1 MASDA
6 PLAVEA
12 ASAAFVDSLVAHGV
26 AHVCITPGSRSTPLT
41 IAFAMQPAIR
51 PWLHLDERASAF
63 FALGLA
69 KATGRPVALV
79 CTSGTA
85 AANYY
90 PAVTEAHLSG
100 VPLIVCTTDRPPR
113 LRDVGAEQTMPQAGM
128 FGATTRFA
136 QDLPTPHGATYEPGF
151 FATVAMRAVRE
162 SLGPYPGPVHLN
174 FPFEEPLIGAG
185 ARQQRPAPVIHPIA
199 AGTPGPLASDIE
211 AAVKVL
217 KTSRRPLIVAGP
229 EVPAEAAAPV
239 AALAA
244 ALGAPL
250 LADPLSG
257 LRVGGHDRSHVMAAY
272 DAVLRDRRATLSCA
286 PDAVVRFGGRPT
298 SKALNGLLDA
308 AGAVHILCEPWGSW
322 RVGSVAMDQVLPGD
336 PAASAAMLASALHG
350 HPGANAGWLDAWRA
364 RDAGAGSAMRHS
376 ALEPGPLF
384 EGRVFIELQEALAPG
399 TTVVAG
405 NSMPVRDLDSFTV
418 SDAKPLRF
426 IANRGA
432 NGIDGVNST
441 ALGVAAAGGRPTVL
455 VIGDLS
461 FYHDL
466 TGLWAAKRHGLDLT
480 VVLINNN
487 GGGIFHYL
495 PQAAHEDIFETWF
508 GTPGDIEFEHAVRL
522 FGGDYERID
531 GWEAFRGALA
541 RDAKGL
547 RVLELRTDR
556 VANTAWHRVAWQRA
570 ASAAWDEAGVAHAT
584 V

>member
-113 LRDVGAEQTMPQAGM
+113 LRDVGAEQTMPQAEM
-128 FGATTRFA
+128 FGTTTRFA
-136 QDLPTPHGATYEPGF
+136 QDLPTPHGAAFEPGF

-185 ARQQRPAPVIHPIA
+185 ARQQRPAPAIHPIE
-199 AGTPGPLASDIE
+199 AGTPGPLGADVE
-211 AAVKVL
+211 AAL
-217 KTSRRPLIVAGP
+217 GALEGSQRPLIVAGP
-229 EVPAEAAAPV
+229 EVAAEAAAPI

-257 LRVGGHDRSHVMAAY
+257 LRVGGHDRSHVIAAY
-272 DAVLRDRRATLSCA
+272 DAMLRDQRANEGCA
-286 PDAVVRFGGRPT
+286 PDVVVRFGGRPT
-298 SKALNGLLDA
+298 SKALNGLLDGA
-308 AGAVHILCEPWGSW
+308 RAVHILCEPWGSW

-336 PAASAAMLASALHG
+336 PAVSAAALANALHG
-350 HPGANAGWLDAWRA
+350 NPGADAGWLDSWKA
-364 RDAGAGSAMRHS
+364 RDAAAWSAMRHS
-376 ALEPGPLF
+376 ALQPGPLF
-384 EGRVFIELQEALAPG
+384 EGRVFIELQEAIPAG
-399 TTVVAG
+399 TTLVAG

-441 ALGVAAAGGRPTVL
+441 ALGVAAAGGGPTVL

-466 TGLWAAKRHGLDLT
+466 TGLWAAKRHGLNLT

-508 GTPGDIEFEHAVRL
+508 GTPGDMEFEYAVRL
-522 FGGDYERID
+522 FGGDYERIE

-556 VANTAWHRVAWQRA
+556 VANTAWHREVWQRA

>member
-1 MASDA
+1 MASDT

-26 AHVCITPGSRSTPLT
+26 EHVCITPGSRSTPLT
-41 IAFAMQPAIR
+41 IAFAMQPAIL

-128 FGATTRFA
+128 FGTTTRFA
-136 QDLPTPHGATYEPGF
+136 QDLPTPHGAAYEPGF
-151 FATVAMRAVRE
+151 FATVALRAVRE

-185 ARQQRPAPVIHPIA
+185 ARQQRPAPAVHAID
-199 AGTPGPLASDIE
+199 AGTPGPLDADIR
-211 AAVKVL
+211 AAVGVL
-217 KTSRRPLIVAGP
+217 EGSRRPLIVAGP
-229 EVPAEAAAPV
+229 EVPADAVTPI

-257 LRVGGHDRSHVMAAY
+257 LRVGGHDRSHVIAAY
-272 DAVLRDRRATLSCA
+272 DAVLRDRRANDGCA

-308 AGAVHILCEPWGSW
+308 ARAVHILCEPWGSW
-322 RVGSVAMDQVLPGD
+322 RVGSVSVNQVLPGD
-336 PAASAAMLASALHG
+336 LALSAAALAGALRG
-350 HPGANAGWLDAWRA
+350 QPGAEAGWLDGWKA
-364 RDAGAGSAMRHS
+364 RDFAAGAAMRH
-376 ALEPGPLF
+376 AAMEPGPLF
-384 EGRVFIELQEALAPG
+384 EGRVFIELQQALPPG
-399 TTVVAG
+399 TTIVAG

-426 IANRGA
+426 ISNRGA

-441 ALGVAAAGGRPTVL
+441 ALGVAAAGGGPTVL

-508 GTPGDIEFEHAVRL
+508 GTPGDLEFEHAVRL
-522 FGGDYERID
+522 FGGLYQRIED
-531 GWEAFRGALA
+531 WDAFRVALTTE
-541 RDAKGL
+541 AKGL

-556 VANTAWHRVAWQRA
+556 VANTAWHRAAWQRA

>member
-1 MASDA
+1 MTGDA
-6 PLAVEA
+6 PLAVEV

-26 AHVCITPGSRSTPLT
+26 EHVCITPGSRSTPLT
-41 IAFAMQPAIR
+41 IAFAMQPAVR
-51 PWLHLDERASAF
+51 AWLHLDERASAF

-113 LRDVGAEQTMPQAGM
+113 LRDVGAEQTMPQAAM

-136 QDLPTPHGATYEPGF
+136 QDLPTPHGASFEAGF

-185 ARQQRPAPVIHPIA
+185 ARRQRPAPSTHPIHT
-199 AGTPGPLASDIE
+199 GTPGPLNADIE
-211 AAVKVL
+211 AALGVL
-217 KTSRRPLIVAGP
+217 KTAARPLIVAGP
-229 EVPAEAAAPV
+229 EVPESAVGPIAT
-239 AALAA
+239 LAA
-244 ALGAPL
+244 TLGAPL

-257 LRVGGHDRSHVMAAY
+257 LRLGAHDRSHVMAAY
-272 DAVLRDRRATLSCA
+272 DAVLRDRRASGTCA

-298 SKALNGLLDA
+298 SKALNGLLDDA
-308 AGAVHILCEPWGSW
+308 RAVHILCEPWGSW

-336 PAASAAMLASALHG
+336 PAASAAALADGLRG
-350 HPGANAGWLDAWRA
+350 HARTEAGWFGGWST
-364 RDAGAGSAMRHS
+364 RDQAAAAAMRHS
-376 ALEPGPLF
+376 AMEPGPLF

-418 SDAKPLRF
+418 PDAKPLRF
-426 IANRGA
+426 ISNRGA

-441 ALGVAAAGGRPTVL
+441 ALGVAAARPGPTVL

-466 TGLWAAKRHGLDLT
+466 TGLWAAKRHQLDLT
-480 VVLINNN
+480 VILINNN

-522 FGGDYERID
+522 FGGHYERIE
-531 GWEAFRGALA
+531 GWEALRGALG
-541 RDAKGL
+541 RDGKGL
-547 RVLELRTDR
+547 RVLELQTDR
-556 VANTAWHRVAWQRA
+556 AVNTQWHRTAWQRA
-570 ASAAWDEAGVAHAT
+570 ASAAWDQAGVALAT

>member
-1 MASDA
+1 MASDG

-128 FGATTRFA
+128 FGTTTRFA
-136 QDLPTPHGATYEPGF
+136 QDLPTPHGAAFEPGF
-151 FATVAMRAVRE
+151 FATVALRAVRE

-174 FPFEEPLIGAG
+174 FPFEEPLIGPG
-185 ARQQRPAPVIHPIA
+185 ASQQRPAPVTRTVDS
-199 AGTPGPLASDIE
+199 GTPAPLAADIQ
-211 AAVKVL
+211 AAVGVL
-217 KTSRRPLIVAGP
+217 KGARRPLIVAGP
-229 EVPAEAAAPV
+229 EVSAAAVAPI

-257 LRVGGHDRSHVMAAY
+257 LRVGSHDRSHVMASY
-272 DAVLRDRRATLSCA
+272 DAVLRDRRAAGDCE
-286 PDAVVRFGGRPT
+286 PDVVVRFGGRPT
-298 SKALNGLLDA
+298 SKALNGLLDDA
-308 AGAVHILCEPWGSW
+308 RAVHILCEPWGSW

-336 PAASAAMLASALHG
+336 PAVSAAALASALPDR
-350 HPGANAGWLDAWRA
+350 PGADAGWLDAWKA
-364 RDAGAGSAMRHS
+364 RDAAAQAAMRHS
-376 ALEPGPLF
+376 ALQPGPLF
-384 EGRVFIELQEALAPG
+384 EGRVFIELQEALPAG
-399 TTVVAG
+399 ATVVAG

-426 IANRGA
+426 ISNRGA

-441 ALGVAAAGGRPTVL
+441 ALGVAAAGGGPTVL

-466 TGLWAAKRHGLDLT
+466 TGLWAAKRHQLDLT
-480 VVLINNN
+480 VILINNN

-522 FGGDYERID
+522 FGGEYERID
-531 GWEAFRGALA
+531 SWDALQAALA
-541 RDAKGL
+541 RNAKGL

-556 VANTAWHRVAWQRA
+556 VANTAWHRAAWQRA